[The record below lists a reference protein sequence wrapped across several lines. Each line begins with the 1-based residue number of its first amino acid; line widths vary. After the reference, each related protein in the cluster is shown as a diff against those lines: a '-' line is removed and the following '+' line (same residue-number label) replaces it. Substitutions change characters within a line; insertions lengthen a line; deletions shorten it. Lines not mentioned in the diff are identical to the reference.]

1 MQTYLFYTTFALTR
15 TRQASQRCSN
25 VRVVFFIQDRWLQLF
40 HLAKVIRN
48 PQEPDYDLIYEK
60 QKKCIVGIVAHV
72 FDAHSCWGTGCRF

>member
-1 MQTYLFYTTFALTR
+1 MQTFFYITFATLEPAKLFNDAQMCGSFYFHTR
-15 TRQASQRCSN
+15 YMAIT
-25 VRVVFFIQDRWLQLF
+25 IP
-40 HLAKVIRN
+40 LAKVIRN